1 MHFST
6 NFLNIDVFLKEKYDI
21 ADTWHSSTQA
31 LDSVLRVFFRC
42 PNFPQFLGLFWA
54 LEKSCMKK
62 PLRYSCQISDELNI
76 WPSSTFE
83 GIYVQIYEI
92 VKKLVGP
99 YKW

>member
-1 MHFST
+1 MHFYSS
-6 NFLNIDVFLKEKYDI
+6 FLIIDIFLKEKYDI

-31 LDSVLRVFFRC
+31 LDSVLREFFQR

-54 LEKSCMKK
+54 LEKSCMKN
-62 PLRYSCQISDELNI
+62 PLRYSCQTSDELNK

-83 GIYVQIYEI
+83 GIYVQVYEI

-99 YKW
+99 YKR